1 MASAPPQ
8 PPESIILGSFS
19 GIKNTVSSER
29 LKTDELERAINV
41 DIDDGGQVRRRR
53 GYLRKLT
60 GNCHSLKKMGDIT
73 IMVRDGVLGTVTTG
87 PIHTPLVSVGQRRVA
102 AVRVVDTIYF
112 SSEGTTGK
120 IIDNQVLP
128 WGSVDGNGIWVSP
141 VIRPTE
147 TLGAIRGKKLVA
159 PPNATDL
166 EAYHGRI
173 YMAAGPVLWVTE
185 LYLYDLIDK
194 TRNFITFESD
204 ITMLA
209 AVDDGIYVGTTE
221 NLYFL
226 GGNFSTGLKRSIVMG
241 VGVLPGSAVVVPYV
255 KVDPRA
261 RGGQPVPEG
270 QGPVFMTNAGICVG
284 FPGGTAFNLTQD
296 RAIFPRGLDAAA
308 LYREDQ
314 GANSYV
320 AVVNSAG
327 GPSANARIGDYVDAE
342 VIRASQQ

>member
-19 GIKNTVSSER
+19 GIKNTVAPER
-29 LKTDELERAINV
+29 LKTSELERAVNV
-41 DIDDGGQVRRRR
+41 DIDDAGQVRRRR
-53 GYLRKLT
+53 GYVRKLT
-60 GNCHSLKKMGDIT
+60 GNCHSLKKMGDT
-73 IMVRDGVLGTVTTG
+73 TLMVRDGMLGTVTTG
-87 PIHTPLVSVGQRRVA
+87 PAHTPLVSVGPNRVA
-102 AVRVVDTIYF
+102 AVRIGDTIYF
-112 SSEGTTGK
+112 SSETTTGK
-120 IIDNQVLP
+120 IINNQVVP
-128 WGSVDGNGIWVSP
+128 WGSIDGNGIWVSP

-147 TLGAIRGKKLVA
+147 TLGAIRGKKLTA
-159 PPNATDL
+159 PPNATEL
-166 EAYHGRI
+166 EIYRGRI

-185 LYLYDLIDK
+185 LYLYDLVDK
-194 TRNFITFESD
+194 TRNFITFEAD

-209 AVDDGIYVGTTE
+209 AVDDGIYVGTTD

-226 GGNFSTGLKRSIVMG
+226 AGTFSKGLTRSIVMG
-241 VGVLPGSAVVVPYV
+241 TGVLPGSVVAVPYV

-261 RGGQPVPEG
+261 RSGQPVPEG
-270 QGPVFMTNAGICVG
+270 QGPVFMTNAGVCVG

-296 RAIFPRGLDAAA
+296 HVVFPSAVDAAA

-327 GPSANARIGDYVDAE
+327 GPSANARIGDYCDATI
-342 VIRASQQ
+342 VRASQR